1 MSGKANKKTYFV
13 SKKVGRTMRVFWN
26 KVKSSYDYLLLT
38 NFQDQTNRITFYK
51 YMTYFNNYMKVLFTN
66 KEVLKIEGWRD
77 LLITWKGFLWSW
89 NKELFEGAYKCIE
102 YVNKV
107 IINFTYE
114 KEETYITFDVDYRNF
129 IYDIVLK
136 VERGEL
142 PTYYQTSPNYISE
155 NEKMI
160 FSSNYELCL

>member
-1 MSGKANKKTYFV
+1 MSNKKNYFV
-13 SKKVGRTMRVFWN
+13 NKIVGRTIRVFWN
-26 KVKSSYDYLLLT
+26 KVKTSYNYLLAT
-38 NFQDQTNRITFYK
+38 NFQDQSCRITFYK
-51 YMTYFNNYMKVLFTN
+51 YFGYFNNYMKVLFSD
-66 KEVLKIEGWRD
+66 KEVLKIQGWRD
-77 LLITWKGFLWSW
+77 LLIAWKGFLWIW
-89 NKELFEGAYKCIE
+89 NKELYEGIEKYIE

-114 KEETYITFDVDYRNF
+114 AEETYITLDIDYRNF

-142 PTYYQTSPNYISE
+142 PTYYQPSPNYISK

-160 FSSNYELCL
+160 FLSNYELCL